1 MRFLPIVEREL
12 RVAARR
18 RGTYWLRSGVALG
31 VIVAAAW
38 IFLMSLRE
46 PPREVGQ
53 ILFLVLTAGLLI
65 YCWLAGAR
73 STADCLSEEKREGT
87 LGLLFL
93 TDLKGYD
100 VVMGKLVANSLN
112 AFYGVLAVVPVL
124 GIPLLLGGVTVGEF
138 GRVAAVL
145 VNTLFFSLC
154 AGMFASAVSRKT
166 PRAVGGAL
174 GILLLFTAGA
184 PALGAW
190 FSWIAKVPDLALWF
204 FRLSPVT
211 AYLGA
216 LDRTFSVRP
225 EAFYWSLAS
234 IHAVAWLLLL
244 LASLVAPRAWQDRPA
259 GAHGVRWREHWH
271 LWWHGD
277 AAERR
282 AFRDQLLDRNPFLW
296 LAARPR
302 LKPLWTWGFLGLVGC
317 VWTWGILRYQSDWFN
332 EGIFAATALLFNT
345 VLKGSLAS
353 EAGRQL
359 TEDRRMG
366 ALELLLSTPL
376 RVPEI
381 LRGQRLALQ
390 RQFLG
395 PVLVVLG
402 AEFLMVT
409 AGANH
414 WTTGGDRP
422 LWLWLGLAVMIMLV
436 ADLIALYWVGMWM
449 GLASQ
454 NPRRAFSGAATR
466 ILVLPWIAFA
476 LFLMLVAL
484 APSELQTKLDW
495 GHFIAVWFALG
506 LAADIGFGV
515 WARHKLLHDFRLVAT
530 QRFEPQR
537 PWWKSLLAGDSK
549 SGDVTSDMD

>member
-1 MRFLPIVEREL
+1 MKFLPIVEREL
-12 RVAARR
+12 RLAARR
-18 RGTYWLRSGVALG
+18 RGTYWLRSGIALG
-31 VIVAAAW
+31 VIVASAW
-38 IFLMSLRE
+38 VFLMLLRE

-53 ILFLVLTAGLLI
+53 IIFLVLTAALLI
-65 YCWLAGAR
+65 YCWLAGVRA
-73 STADCLSEEKREGT
+73 TADCLSEEKREGT

-100 VVMGKLVANSLN
+100 VVLGKLVANSLN

-145 VNTLFFSLC
+145 VNTLFLSLC
-154 AGMFASAVSRKT
+154 VGMFASAVSRT
-166 PRAVGGAL
+166 TQRAVGSAL
-174 GILLLFTAGA
+174 GILLFFTAGT

-190 FSWIAKVPDLALWF
+190 LSWIAQAPELAPWF
-204 FRLSPVT
+204 LRPSPVT
-211 AYLGA
+211 TYLAA
-216 LDRTFSVRP
+216 LDRAFSARP
-225 EAFYWSLAS
+225 EAFYWSFAM

-259 GAHGVRWREHWH
+259 GAQGVRWRERWH
-271 LWWHGD
+271 AWWHGD
-277 AAERR
+277 AAERT
-282 AFRDQLLDRNPFLW
+282 AFRQQLLNRNPFFW

-302 LKPLWTWGFLGLVGC
+302 LKPLWTWSFLGLVGC
-317 VWTWGILRYQSDWFN
+317 VWIWGILRHQSDWFS
-332 EGIFAATALLFNT
+332 ETIYAATALLLNT

-359 TEDRRMG
+359 SDDRRMG

-376 RVPEI
+376 RVTEI

-402 AEFLMVT
+402 AEVLMLM

-422 LWLWLGLAVMIMLV
+422 LWLWLGLAVIIMLV
-436 ADLIALYWVGMWM
+436 ADLVALYWVGMWM

-466 ILVLPWIAFA
+466 ILVLPWMVFA

-484 APSELQTKLDW
+484 APPELQAKLDW
-495 GHFIAVWFALG
+495 GHFIAVWFGLG

-515 WARHKLLHDFRLVAT
+515 WARHRLLRDFRLVAT
-530 QRFEPQR
+530 QRFEPR
-537 PWWKSLLAGDSK
+537 LPWWKRLLG
-549 SGDVTSDMD
+549 G

>member
-12 RVAARR
+12 RIAARR
-18 RGTYWLRSGVALG
+18 RVTYWLRSAVALG

-53 ILFLVLTAGLLI
+53 IIFLVLTSALLI

-93 TDLKGYD
+93 TDLRGYD
-100 VVMGKLVANSLN
+100 VVIGKLAANSLN
-112 AFYGVLAVVPVL
+112 PFYGVLAVVPVL

-154 AGMFASAVSRKT
+154 AGMFASAVSRT
-166 PRAVGGAL
+166 TQRAVGGAL

-184 PALGAW
+184 PALAAW
-190 FSWIAKVPDLALWF
+190 LSWIAQAPDLAPWF
-204 FRLSPVT
+204 LRPSPVT
-211 AYLGA
+211 AYLAA
-216 LDRTFSVRP
+216 LDRTFSAKP
-225 EAFYWSLAS
+225 EGFYWSFAT
-234 IHAVAWLLLL
+234 IHVVAWLLLL

-259 GAHGVRWREHWH
+259 GAQRGRWRERWYE
-271 LWWHGD
+271 WWHGD
-277 AAERR
+277 AVERR
-282 AFRDQLLDRNPFLW
+282 AFRDQLLDRNPFFW

-302 LKPLWTWGFLGLVGC
+302 LKPLWTWGFLALVVC
-317 VWTWGILRYQSDWFN
+317 VWMWGILRYQSEWFN
-332 EGIFAATALLFNT
+332 EGIYAATAFLLNT

-359 TEDRRMG
+359 TEDRRVG

-376 RVPEI
+376 RLPDI

-395 PVLVVLG
+395 PTLVVLV
-402 AEFLMVT
+402 AEFLMLTTVGT
-409 AGANH
+409 H
-414 WTTGGDRP
+414 WTADGNRP
-422 LWLWLGLAVMIMLV
+422 LWLWLGLAVMLMLV
-436 ADLIALYWVGMWM
+436 ADMLALYWVGMWM

-466 ILVLPWIAFA
+466 ILVLPWMAFA

-484 APSELQTKLDW
+484 APSEFQTKLDW
-495 GHFIAVWFALG
+495 GHFIAVWFGLG
-506 LAADIGFGV
+506 LAADVGFGM
-515 WARHKLLHDFRLVAT
+515 WARHRLLRDFRLVAT
-530 QRFEPQR
+530 QRFEPHM
-537 PWWKSLLAGDSK
+537 PWWKRLLAERNK
-549 SGDVTSDMD
+549 SESSE